1 MKHDGFLI
9 AIFLIVALVIPV
21 IIVMRMYGTVF
32 SGLRKSDSKNSAAG
46 ENAIGPE
53 QEQEPVKKIPDHPET

>member
-9 AIFLIVALVIPV
+9 AIFLAVALVIPV

-32 SGLRKSDSKNSAAG
+32 SGLKKADSKKSATG
-46 ENAIGPE
+46 EDATGPG
-53 QEQEPVKKIPDHPET
+53 QEQEPVKKTPDNSED